1 MNSILFITDM
11 GNYFVTKARLNYY
24 SKTCNMKNV
33 QIENNVQ
40 SLVTEF
46 SQLFLF
52 KHVTKLI
59 AIIITK

>member
-1 MNSILFITDM
+1 M
-11 GNYFVTKARLNYY
+11 GNHFVTKARLNYY